1 MVKEEKDIP
10 IKHIFQDGRVIM
22 GSTLHGSP
30 GLREVCIPDDH
41 KIYQV
46 FARIN
51 RERTIQREENKNV
64 RNKISSRKRA

>member
-1 MVKEEKDIP
+1 MSKVEKDIP

-30 GLREVCIPDDH
+30 GLREVYIPDDH
-41 KIYQV
+41 KIYRV

-51 RERTIQREENKNV
+51 RERMKEELGNNQKE
-64 RNKISSRKRA
+64 K

>member
-1 MVKEEKDIP
+1 MTKVEKDIP

-30 GLREVCIPDDH
+30 GLREVCIPDEH
-41 KIYQV
+41 KIYRV

-51 RERTIQREENKNV
+51 RERMKEELGNNQKE
-64 RNKISSRKRA
+64 K